1 MGAARADQGAA
12 QPERVAP
19 APRAGRAAL
28 EPGVGGADRPA
39 APRADHPRADE
50 RRPLGTLVRRRAA
63 HRAPRKV
70 SARSRARVA
79 ASLFARCPRPPAPA
93 RAYPRPQRRAFLSE
107 RWLAH
112 AQDNIHYRP
121 GQLPDD
127 GGGLHTG
134 YSGKDCRL
142 LTVVFEL
149 APVQPGQGGFGCLPG
164 SHRDD
169 APRLPTH
176 DDWRKPGHW
185 ATAEQRGPLWP
196 ADVPVHRIEAGPG
209 DAIIFTEKLV
219 HGTLPWAGGG
229 ERRTLFCAWH
239 SPFRSPSPAADR
251 LLPLLLLSHS
261 PVVAQ
266 SRFIRWL
273 TSMWSGALP
282 VRLAGADK
290 YVPFGYHNRDV
301 NYDLSSP
308 TLTQQQREI
317 LSYPPEW
324 YTAPWFGAERFEA
337 EAPWLP
343 VAADAGEVGASK
355 L

>member
-1 MGAARADQGAA
+1 
-12 QPERVAP
+12 
-19 APRAGRAAL
+19 
-28 EPGVGGADRPA
+28 
-39 APRADHPRADE
+39 
-50 RRPLGTLVRRRAA
+50 
-63 HRAPRKV
+63 
-70 SARSRARVA
+70 VA

-229 ERRTLFCAWH
+229 ERRTLFCAWR

-273 TSMWSGALP
+273 TSVWSGALP